1 MRSLQMDFTAN
12 ITKPTA
18 VVKEWRRLHADA
30 RKNAERL
37 DALRLK
43 AEEVKKDRDLA
54 SMAYRAAFAADAGK
68 AQLDKLEAALAEAKA
83 RVDEPWLERI
93 EASITTANDAR
104 DTAHRYASEHI
115 DELIA
120 ELVPGAIIAQEK
132 ILVGVDL
139 VEDALEERRQR
150 ERELTAA
157 IALKE
162 GVFPRD
168 LLPLDPV
175 TADMERALLALR
187 DIPPRVPGVFPRVVA

>member
-18 VVKEWRRLHADA
+18 LVKEWRRLHADA

-54 SMAYRAAFAADAGK
+54 SMAYRAAYAADAGK

-83 RVDEPWLERI
+83 RVEEPWLERI

-132 ILVGVDL
+132 VLAGVEL
-139 VEDALEERRQR
+139 VEDGLEERRQR

-157 IALKE
+157 IGLKE

-175 TADMERALLALR
+175 TAEMERALLALR
-187 DIPPRVPGVFPRVVA
+187 DIPPRVPGALPQVVA

>member
-18 VVKEWRRLHADA
+18 LVKEWRRLHADA

-83 RVDEPWLERI
+83 RVEEPWLERI

-132 ILVGVDL
+132 VLAGVEL
-139 VEDALEERRQR
+139 VEDGLEERRQR

-168 LLPLDPV
+168 LLPLV
-175 TADMERALLALR
+175 TNSGNPLLDEPL
-187 DIPPRVPGVFPRVVA
+187 

>member
-54 SMAYRAAFAADAGK
+54 SMAYRAAYAADAGK

-83 RVDEPWLERI
+83 RVEEPWLERI

-104 DTAHRYASEHI
+104 DNAHRYASEHI

-132 ILVGVDL
+132 VLAGVEL
-139 VEDALEERRQR
+139 VEDGLEERRQR

-175 TADMERALLALR
+175 TAEMERTLLALR
-187 DIPPRVPGVFPRVVA
+187 DIPPRVPGVLPQVVA